1 MNYIIIISNPK
12 IIRVDFQTSN
22 TATDCVKNTLGQL
35 MLQRLDNQVT
45 EISTLYGDLQ
55 NLPSKLL
62 VYPLTYSEIAFVP
75 VNDPTCPLSH
85 QSVTSG

>member
-12 IIRVDFQTSN
+12 VIRVDFQTSN
-22 TATDCVKNTLGQL
+22 TATDCVKNLGQL

-55 NLPSKLL
+55 N
-62 VYPLTYSEIAFVP
+62 
-75 VNDPTCPLSH
+75 
-85 QSVTSG
+85 